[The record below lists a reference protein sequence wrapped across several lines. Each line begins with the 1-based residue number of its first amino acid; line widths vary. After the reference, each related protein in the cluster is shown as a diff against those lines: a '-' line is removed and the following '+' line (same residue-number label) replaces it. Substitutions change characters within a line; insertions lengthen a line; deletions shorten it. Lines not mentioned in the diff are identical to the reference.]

1 MNEKAGLRSRVYAV
15 LSVAFSPPRE
25 GLGAPGAPQAA
36 VLILREA
43 TRALEIVIPES
54 VLANIEGGAAH
65 EMSNSPLERRED
77 ELEVEYNRLFVG
89 PGAPRVYPYESLYR
103 GSMSLVMGPSAG
115 EVLQAYRRNGLAIT
129 TAFKDLPD
137 HIAVEL
143 EFMARLCCE
152 EARAGSAGRVDL
164 ALRLKQEQRS
174 FLNAHLASWLPAM
187 CEKVIRETT
196 STIYRGFAEI
206 AAIFVGW
213 DRERLDAEQ
222 LSGVEAG
229 A

>member
-1 MNEKAGLRSRVYAV
+1 MNEKAEIRSRVYAV
-15 LSVAFSPPRE
+15 LSTAFSSPRE
-25 GLGAPGAPQAA
+25 GMGAPGAPQAA

-43 TRALEIVIPES
+43 SQALAIAVPERALAAIE
-54 VLANIEGGAAH
+54 EGGRHATMNLAQGGA
-65 EMSNSPLERRED
+65 D
-77 ELEVEYNRLFVG
+77 ELEVEYNRLFAG
-89 PGAPRVYPYESLYR
+89 PGMPRVYPYESLYR
-103 GSMSLVMGPSAG
+103 DSTGLVMGPSAG
-115 EVLQAYRRNGLAIT
+115 EVLQAYRRNGLAID

-152 EARAGSAGRVDL
+152 EARAGSASRVDL
-164 ALRLKQEQRS
+164 ALRLRQEQRS
-174 FLNAHLASWLPAM
+174 FLYAHLASWLPAM
-187 CEKVIRETT
+187 CERVIRETT

-222 LSGVEAG
+222 LSGAEAG

>member
-1 MNEKAGLRSRVYAV
+1 MIERAEMRSRVYAV

-43 TRALEIVIPES
+43 SQALAIAVPQRALAAIDEATRHATTI
-54 VLANIEGGAAH
+54 LAQGGA
-65 EMSNSPLERRED
+65 D

-89 PGAPRVYPYESLYR
+89 PGAPRVYPYESLYQDPM
-103 GSMSLVMGPSAG
+103 GLVMGPSAG
-115 EVLQAYRRNGLAIT
+115 EVLEAYRRSDLAIN
-129 TAFKDLPD
+129 TAFRDLPD

-143 EFMARLCCE
+143 EFMARLCFE
-152 EARAGSAGRVDL
+152 EARAGSAGEAGR
-164 ALRLKQEQRS
+164 AFRLKQQQRS
-174 FLNAHLASWLPAM
+174 FLEEHLATWLPAL

-196 STIYRGFAEI
+196 SIMYRGVAEI
-206 AAIFVGW
+206 AAIFVDW
-213 DRERLDAEQ
+213 DRGEFDAPQ
-222 LSGVEAG
+222 RIGTEAV

>member
-1 MNEKAGLRSRVYAV
+1 MVESAELRWRVYGV
-15 LSVAFSPPRE
+15 LSVAFSSPRE
-25 GLGAPGAPQAA
+25 GMGAPDAPQAA

-43 TRALEIVIPES
+43 ARALGTPIPARALEAIK
-54 VLANIEGGAAH
+54 EGGRHATMNLAQGG
-65 EMSNSPLERRED
+65 SD
-77 ELEVEYNRLFVG
+77 ELEVEYIRLFVG
-89 PGAPRVYPYESLYR
+89 PGAPRVYPYASLYR
-103 GSMSLVMGPSAG
+103 DSMGLVMGPSVG
-115 EVLQAYRRNGLAIT
+115 EILEAYRRAGLTIN

-137 HIAVEL
+137 HVAVEL

-152 EARAGSAGRVDL
+152 EAGAESAGRADV

-174 FLNAHLASWLPAM
+174 FLDAHLAPWLPAL
-187 CEKVIRETT
+187 CEGVIRETS

-213 DRERLDAEQ
+213 DRERLAARDVI
-222 LSGVEAG
+222 GTEAG

>member
-1 MNEKAGLRSRVYAV
+1 MNEKAGLRSRVYAA
-15 LSVAFSPPRE
+15 LSVAFSRPCE
-25 GLGAPGAPQAA
+25 GLAAPGAPQAA

-103 GSMSLVMGPSAG
+103 DSTGLVMGPSAG
-115 EVLQAYRRNGLAIT
+115 EVLQAYRRAGLAIN

-137 HIAVEL
+137 HVAVEL
-143 EFMARLCCE
+143 EFMAHVCWG
-152 EARAGSAGRVDL
+152 EARAISAGDADRVL
-164 ALRLKQEQRS
+164 CLKQQQRS
-174 FLNAHLASWLPAM
+174 FLDAHLASWLPAM

>member
-1 MNEKAGLRSRVYAV
+1 MSERAEIRSRVYAA

-43 TRALEIVIPES
+43 TRALAIAVPERA
-54 VLANIEGGAAH
+54 LAAMEGGGRHATMNPAQH
-65 EMSNSPLERRED
+65 GEGD
-77 ELEVEYNRLFVG
+77 LEVEYNRLFVG

-103 GSMSLVMGPSAG
+103 DSTGLVMGPSAG
-115 EVLQAYRRNGLAIT
+115 EVLQAYRRAGLAIN

-137 HIAVEL
+137 HLAVEL

-152 EARAGSAGRVDL
+152 EARAESAGRADL

-174 FLNAHLASWLPAM
+174 FLDAHLATWLPAM
-187 CEKVIRETT
+187 CERVLRETT

>member
-103 GSMSLVMGPSAG
+103 DSTGLVMGPSAG
-115 EVLQAYRRNGLAIT
+115 EVLQAYRRAGLAIN

-152 EARAGSAGRVDL
+152 EARAESAGRGDL
-164 ALRLKQEQRS
+164 ALRLKQDQRS
-174 FLNAHLASWLPAM
+174 FLDAHLASWLPAM

-222 LSGVEAG
+222 LSAVEAG
-229 A
+229 V

>member
-1 MNEKAGLRSRVYAV
+1 MNEKAGFRSRVYAV
-15 LSVAFSPPRE
+15 LSVAFSPPRG
-25 GLGAPGAPQAA
+25 GLGAPSAPQAG

-43 TRALEIVIPES
+43 SQALAIAIPERALAAIE
-54 VLANIEGGAAH
+54 EGGRHATMNLAQDG
-65 EMSNSPLERRED
+65 EGD
-77 ELEVEYNRLFVG
+77 LEVEYNRLFVG
-89 PGAPRVYPYESLYR
+89 PGVPLVYPYESLYR

-115 EVLQAYRRNGLAIT
+115 EALQAYRRNGLAIN

-137 HIAVEL
+137 HVAVEL

-152 EARAGSAGRVDL
+152 EARAESAGRADL
-164 ALRLKQEQRS
+164 TLRLKQEQRS
-174 FLNAHLASWLPAM
+174 FLDAHLATWLPAV
-187 CEKVIRETT
+187 CEKVICETT

-213 DRERLDAEQ
+213 DRARLDAEQ

>member
-1 MNEKAGLRSRVYAV
+1 MSERAEIRSRVYGV
-15 LSVAFSPPRE
+15 LSTAFSSPRE
-25 GLGAPGAPQAA
+25 GMGAPGAPLGA

-43 TRALEIVIPES
+43 ARALGAPIPERA
-54 VLANIEGGAAH
+54 LAAIEEGTRHATMNLAQGGA
-65 EMSNSPLERRED
+65 D

-103 GSMSLVMGPSAG
+103 DSTGLVMGPSAG
-115 EVLQAYRRNGLAIT
+115 EVLQTYRRNGLAIN

-143 EFMARLCCE
+143 EFMARFCCE
-152 EARAGSAGRVDL
+152 EARAESAGRADL

-174 FLNAHLASWLPAM
+174 FLDAHLATWLPAM

-196 STIYRGFAEI
+196 STMYRGFAEI
-206 AAIFVGW
+206 AATFVGW
-213 DRERLDAEQ
+213 DRDRLDAEQ

>member
-1 MNEKAGLRSRVYAV
+1 MSERAEIRSRVYAA
-15 LSVAFSPPRE
+15 LSVAFSSPRE

-43 TRALEIVIPES
+43 SQALAIAVPERAL
-54 VLANIEGGAAH
+54 AAIEEGRRQAMSNPAQGGA
-65 EMSNSPLERRED
+65 D

-103 GSMSLVMGPSAG
+103 DSTGLVMGPSAG
-115 EVLQAYRRNGLAIT
+115 EVLQAYRRAGLAIN

-137 HIAVEL
+137 HLAVEL

-152 EARAGSAGRVDL
+152 EARAESAGRADL

-174 FLNAHLASWLPAM
+174 FLDAHLATWLPAM
-187 CEKVIRETT
+187 CERVLRETT

-206 AAIFVGW
+206 ATIFVGW

>member
-1 MNEKAGLRSRVYAV
+1 MSERAEIRSRVYAV
-15 LSVAFSPPRE
+15 LSTAFSSPRE

-43 TRALEIVIPES
+43 SQALAIAVPERALAAIE
-54 VLANIEGGAAH
+54 EGGRHATMNLAQGGV
-65 EMSNSPLERRED
+65 D

-115 EVLQAYRRNGLAIT
+115 EVLQAYRRNGLAIN

-174 FLNAHLASWLPAM
+174 FLYVHLASWLPAM
-187 CEKVIRETT
+187 CERVLRETT

-222 LSGVEAG
+222 LSGVEAR

>member
-1 MNEKAGLRSRVYAV
+1 MVERAELRGRVYAV

-25 GLGAPGAPQAA
+25 GLGAPSAPQAG

-43 TRALEIVIPES
+43 SQALAIAVPERALAAIE
-54 VLANIEGGAAH
+54 EGGRHATTNLAQDG
-65 EMSNSPLERRED
+65 EGD
-77 ELEVEYNRLFVG
+77 LEVEYNRLFVG
-89 PGAPRVYPYESLYR
+89 PGVPLVYPYESLYR
-103 GSMSLVMGPSAG
+103 GSMSLVMGPSTGA
-115 EVLQAYRRNGLAIT
+115 VLQAYRQSGLAINS
-129 TAFKDLPD
+129 AFKDLPD

-164 ALRLKQEQRS
+164 VLRLRQEQRS
-174 FLNAHLASWLPAM
+174 FLYAHLASWLPAM

>member
-1 MNEKAGLRSRVYAV
+1 MSTRAEIRSRVYAV
-15 LSVAFSPPRE
+15 LSTAFSSPRE
-25 GLGAPGAPQAA
+25 GMGAPGAPLAA

-43 TRALEIVIPES
+43 ARALGTPIPERA
-54 VLANIEGGAAH
+54 LAAIEEGGRHATMNLAQGGA
-65 EMSNSPLERRED
+65 D

-115 EVLQAYRRNGLAIT
+115 EALQAYRRAGLAIN

-137 HIAVEL
+137 HVAVEL

-152 EARAGSAGRVDL
+152 EARAESAGRADL

-174 FLNAHLASWLPAM
+174 FLDAHLATWLPAM
-187 CEKVIRETT
+187 CERVIRETT

-206 AAIFVGW
+206 AATFVGW

>member
-25 GLGAPGAPQAA
+25 GLGAPGAPQAG

-43 TRALEIVIPES
+43 SQALAIAVPERALAAIEEGRRHATMN
-54 VLANIEGGAAH
+54 LAQDGEC
-65 EMSNSPLERRED
+65 D
-77 ELEVEYNRLFVG
+77 LEVEYNRLFVG

-103 GSMSLVMGPSAG
+103 DSTGLVMGPSTGA
-115 EVLQAYRRNGLAIT
+115 VLQAYRQSGLAINS
-129 TAFKDLPD
+129 ALKDLPD
-137 HIAVEL
+137 HVAVEL
-143 EFMARLCCE
+143 EFMAHLCCE
-152 EARAGSAGRVDL
+152 EARAESAGRADL
-164 ALRLKQEQRS
+164 TLRLKQEQRS
-174 FLNAHLASWLPAM
+174 FLDAHLATWLPAM

-213 DRERLDAEQ
+213 DRDRLDAEQ

>member
-1 MNEKAGLRSRVYAV
+1 MSERAEIRSRVYAV

-25 GLGAPGAPQAA
+25 GTGAPGAPQAA

-43 TRALEIVIPES
+43 SQALAIAVPERALAAIE
-54 VLANIEGGAAH
+54 EGGGHATMNLAQDG
-65 EMSNSPLERRED
+65 EGD
-77 ELEVEYNRLFVG
+77 LEVQYNRLFVG

-103 GSMSLVMGPSAG
+103 DSTGLVMGPSAG
-115 EVLQAYRRNGLAIT
+115 EALQAYRRNGLAIN

-152 EARAGSAGRVDL
+152 EARAESAGRADL

-196 STIYRGFAEI
+196 STMYRGFAEI
-206 AAIFVGW
+206 AATFVGW
-213 DRERLDAEQ
+213 DRDRLDAEQ

>member
-43 TRALEIVIPES
+43 SQALAIAVPERALAAIE
-54 VLANIEGGAAH
+54 EGGRHATMNLAQGGV
-65 EMSNSPLERRED
+65 D

-174 FLNAHLASWLPAM
+174 FLDAHLASWLPAM

-213 DRERLDAEQ
+213 DLERLDAEQ

>member
-1 MNEKAGLRSRVYAV
+1 MSARAEIRSRIYAA
-15 LSVAFSPPRE
+15 LSSAFSSPRE
-25 GLGAPGAPQAA
+25 GMCAPGAPLAA
-36 VLILREA
+36 VMILREGA
-43 TRALEIVIPES
+43 RALGTPIPERA
-54 VLANIEGGAAH
+54 LAAIEEGGRHATMNMAQGGAV
-65 EMSNSPLERRED
+65 
-77 ELEVEYNRLFVG
+77 ELEMEYNRLFVG

-103 GSMSLVMGPSAG
+103 DSMGLVMGPCAG
-115 EVLQAYRRNGLAIT
+115 GVLQAYRRNGLAIN

-137 HIAVEL
+137 HVTVEL

-152 EARAGSAGRVDL
+152 EARAESAGRVDL

-174 FLNAHLASWLPAM
+174 FLDAHLATWLPAL
-187 CEKVIRETT
+187 CEMVIRETT
-196 STIYRGFAEI
+196 STMYRGVAEI
-206 AAIFVGW
+206 AAIYVGW

>member
-1 MNEKAGLRSRVYAV
+1 MNERAELRSRVYAV
-15 LSVAFSPPRE
+15 LSTAFSSPRD
-25 GLGAPGAPQAA
+25 GMGSPGAPLAA
-36 VLILREA
+36 GLILREA
-43 TRALEIVIPES
+43 TRALAVPVPEGA
-54 VLANIEGGAAH
+54 LAAIEGAGRHATMNLAQGGT
-65 EMSNSPLERRED
+65 D

-115 EVLQAYRRNGLAIT
+115 EVLQAYRRAGLAIN

-137 HIAVEL
+137 HVAVEL
-143 EFMARLCCE
+143 EFMSRLCCQ
-152 EARAGSAGRVDL
+152 EARAGSAGKAGL

-174 FLNAHLASWLPAM
+174 FLDAHLATWLPAM

-196 STIYRGFAEI
+196 STMYRGFAEI
-206 AAIFVGW
+206 AATFVGW

-222 LSGVEAG
+222 LSAVEAG

>member
-1 MNEKAGLRSRVYAV
+1 MSERAEIRSRVYAV

-43 TRALEIVIPES
+43 SQALAIAVPERALAAIE
-54 VLANIEGGAAH
+54 EGGRHATMNLAQDG
-65 EMSNSPLERRED
+65 EGD
-77 ELEVEYNRLFVG
+77 LEVEYNRLFAG

-103 GSMSLVMGPSAG
+103 DSTGLVMGPSAG
-115 EVLQAYRRNGLAIT
+115 EVLQAYRRAGLAISA
-129 TAFKDLPD
+129 AFKDLPD
-137 HIAVEL
+137 HVAVEL

-152 EARAGSAGRVDL
+152 EAGAGSAGRADL
-164 ALRLKQEQRS
+164 ALRLKREQRS
-174 FLNAHLASWLPAM
+174 FLDAHLATWLPAM
-187 CEKVIRETT
+187 CKRVIRETT
-196 STIYRGFAEI
+196 STMYRGFAEI

-222 LSGVEAG
+222 LRAVEAG
-229 A
+229 V

>member
-1 MNEKAGLRSRVYAV
+1 MVESAELRSRVYAV
-15 LSVAFSPPRE
+15 LSTAFSSPRE

-43 TRALEIVIPES
+43 TRALAIAVPENTLAAIEDGDWHVS
-54 VLANIEGGAAH
+54 VNPRQEG
-65 EMSNSPLERRED
+65 
-77 ELEVEYNRLFVG
+77 ELEVEYTRLFAG
-89 PGAPRVYPYESLYR
+89 PGRPRVYPYESLYR
-103 GSMSLVMGPSAG
+103 DSMGLVMGPATG
-115 EVLQAYRRNGLAIT
+115 EVLQAYRRNGLAIN
-129 TAFKDLPD
+129 TAFRDLPD
-137 HIAVEL
+137 HVAVEL

-152 EARAGSAGRVDL
+152 EARAGLAGRVDL

-187 CEKVIRETT
+187 CEKVIHET
-196 STIYRGFAEI
+196 SSGIYRGFAEI

-222 LSGVEAG
+222 LSAVEAE

>member
-43 TRALEIVIPES
+43 SQALAIAVPERALAAIE
-54 VLANIEGGAAH
+54 EGGRHATMNLAQDG
-65 EMSNSPLERRED
+65 EGD
-77 ELEVEYNRLFVG
+77 LEVEYNRLFVG

-115 EVLQAYRRNGLAIT
+115 EVLQAYRRNGLAID

-152 EARAGSAGRVDL
+152 EARAGSAGRADV

-174 FLNAHLASWLPAM
+174 FLDAHLATWLPAM

-213 DRERLDAEQ
+213 DRDRLDAEQ

>member
-1 MNEKAGLRSRVYAV
+1 MVERAELRGRVYGV
-15 LSVAFSPPRE
+15 LSVAFSPPQE
-25 GLGAPGAPQAA
+25 GIGSHGAPHAA
-36 VLILREA
+36 VLILREVV
-43 TRALEIVIPES
+43 RALGTPIPERA
-54 VLANIEGGAAH
+54 LAAIEEGGRHATMNLAQGGA
-65 EMSNSPLERRED
+65 D

-103 GSMSLVMGPSAG
+103 GSMSLVMGPSVG
-115 EVLQAYRRNGLAIT
+115 EVLQAYRRAGLTINA
-129 TAFKDLPD
+129 ALKDLPD
-137 HIAVEL
+137 HVAVEL

-152 EARAGSAGRVDL
+152 EARAESAGRADL

-174 FLNAHLASWLPAM
+174 FLDAHLATWLPAM
-187 CEKVIRETT
+187 CERVIRETT
-196 STIYRGFAEI
+196 STIYRGVAEI
-206 AAIFVGW
+206 AATFVGW